1 MAARALAET
10 WSEWQGARVKFQ
22 DHFSQ
27 QAANYAQSRPTYPA
41 ALFDELAR
49 CAPSRG
55 LAWDCGTG
63 NGQAAV
69 ALAAHFQGIIAT
81 EPSEAQLAAATPH
94 ARVTYL
100 RSAELAPTVGDHTV
114 DLVTAAQAAHWFD
127 RAKFYAEAQRVLRPG
142 GVVALWSYWLA
153 RVNPEVDPVV
163 DRFYSETTGPY
174 WPPERRHIESRYR
187 DFEFPFEERP
197 FPALSIVR
205 EWTADELAAFLA
217 TWSAVDRYRQARGE
231 DPVPAVREELRAR
244 WGDGRREVT
253 WEMYGRLGRVNS

>member
-1 MAARALAET
+1 M
-10 WSEWQGARVKFQ
+10 KFQ
-22 DHFSQ
+22 DHFSH
-27 QAANYAQSRPTYPA
+27 QATNYAQSRPTYPA

-49 CAPSRG
+49 CAPSHG

-69 ALAAHFQGIIAT
+69 ALAEHFQRVVAT
-81 EPSEAQLAAATPH
+81 EPSEAQLAAAMPH

-100 RSAELAPTVGDHTV
+100 RSAERVATVRDHTV

-153 RVNPEVDPVV
+153 RVDPEIDVVV

-187 DFEFPFEERP
+187 DFEFPFEEQP

-205 EWTADELAAFLA
+205 QWTADELAAFLA

-244 WGDGRREVT
+244 WGDGRRAVT
-253 WEMYGRLGRVNS
+253 WEMFGRLGRVK